1 MKWFPTDEPQGGGGG
16 LIQGGGREPRAD
28 GTVVSFNGGDD
39 LNIVLD
45 RVEPAWCRVTLAK
58 MNDEENG
65 HVAFFVDAR
74 GNTAGLQSM
83 G

>member
-1 MKWFPTDEPQGGGGG
+1 MKWFPTDEPHGGGGLLQGGGG
-16 LIQGGGREPRAD
+16 EPSAV

-45 RVEPAWCRVTLAK
+45 RVEPAWGRVTLAK
-58 MNDEENG
+58 TGDEESG
-65 HVAFFVDAR
+65 YVTFFGDTE

>member
-1 MKWFPTDEPQGGGGG
+1 MKWFPTDEPHGGEGLMQGCD
-16 LIQGGGREPRAD
+16 REPRAD

-39 LNIVLD
+39 LDIVLD
-45 RVEPAWCRVTLAK
+45 RVEPAWCRVTLA
-58 MNDEENG
+58 NTSDEEYG

-74 GNTAGLQSM
+74 GNPAGLQSM